1 MKRIISFIFA
11 AIIIL
16 ALPLNALADS
26 PKYAIDGAGL
36 MDESEVSELEEM
48 LASLSEKY
56 NFDIVALTVDSTEG
70 KSPMDFADDYYDY
83 NGYKD
88 DGCLFLI
95 SMEERDWWISTKGY
109 GITAITDYGIEVIEA
124 EVVPFLSNGDY
135 FEAFKKYAKTVEEF
149 INEANSGEAFDVDN
163 NYTNDDGY
171 TYNSED
177 YNSGGFNY
185 SAFIISLIV
194 SLIIAAVVVSIVK
207 GNYKPVRFRANAED
221 YLVDGSL
228 RVTNQH
234 DRFLFSNVSKTRIEH
249 NSSSGGSS
257 THTSS
262 SGSSHGGG
270 GGKF

>member
-124 EVVPFLSNGDY
+124 EVVPFLSNGDSSAIRKMLLENCNLHTILDLPSGV
-135 FEAFKKYAKTVEEF
+135 FTGAGVKTVVLF
-149 INEANSGEAFDVDN
+149 FTKGEP
-163 NYTNDDGY
+163 T
-171 TYNSED
+171 EK
-177 YNSGGFNY
+177 
-185 SAFIISLIV
+185 I
-194 SLIIAAVVVSIVK
+194 
-207 GNYKPVRFRANAED
+207 
-221 YLVDGSL
+221 
-228 RVTNQH
+228 
-234 DRFLFSNVSKTRIEH
+234 
-249 NSSSGGSS
+249 
-257 THTSS
+257 
-262 SGSSHGGG
+262 
-270 GGKF
+270 